1 MSLLMLNA
9 MLIPIVL
16 VLVIFLAVMKRK
28 IRKIEEERRLM
39 EPVEQLEKPKA
50 EETIEASEKTE

>member
-39 EPVEQLEKPKA
+39 EPVEQLEKSKA

>member
-39 EPVEQLEKPKA
+39 EPVEQLEKTKA